1 MKNIFCVFKRDMRNI
16 FTNSM
21 AVILAVGIAL
31 LPSLY
36 AWFNIFAN
44 WDPYGS
50 TGNMQIAVVIEDEGF
65 TYRDIDINVGKQIRT
80 NLEAN
85 DLIDWQFISK
95 KEAVSGIEAGKYYA
109 GIEIPKGFS
118 KSLTSIVTSNFK
130 QPQITYY
137 ANEKKNAIAT
147 KITDKVVQTVQQ
159 EVNESFVTTVINVIS
174 SVINVVADVTQN
186 DVTNS
191 FDDLKDK
198 LNTACSSIDTIQKSI
213 DGFGNIITVS
223 KSLNKIVSDNNFS
236 EVLEKSNNLIESGGD
251 MTKLLQSSINGITSS
266 VDTALESVNTE
277 IDSAVEIINNKSN
290 NFEEKAEK
298 PLADVKEKLLTIKAI
313 LETVKTTLENVKSFL
328 PIELP
333 ALGRLSD
340 KLDKGIGKISKLAN
354 LIEKAQNG
362 ATKNE
367 INKIIEEL
375 EGLKS
380 GVNEMQSDYKKDVK
394 PIIDENLSALIELLT
409 VTGDLVT
416 DLNGDLPALKA
427 LADSMNT
434 SVKSGEDLIKAV
446 DKLLSNIKKQL
457 LSLSKKI
464 DGLADSEIVNTVKNV
479 AGKNTDQLGEF
490 LACPVIV
497 NTDKIY
503 GINNYGSAMAP
514 FYSTL
519 AIWVGAMILIAVVKT
534 EVKRKKEIG
543 NGKIRIYQSYF
554 GRMATFLLFSVVQAI
569 VICIGDLYF
578 LNIQCYHP
586 LKFLLAGVVAAVAF
600 TVFVYSLT
608 FTFGDIGKSI
618 GIIFL
623 VIQIGGSGGTFP
635 IDVTPNF
642 FRVLNP
648 YMPFTF
654 VINAMRECVCG
665 TYANDYWIDLLKL
678 CAYIAVGLIIGL
690 GVKFL
695 VKKPVRFF
703 EKRVE
708 KTGLF

>member
-375 EGLKS
+375 EGLES

-394 PIIDENLSALIELLT
+394 PIIDENLSALVELLT

-416 DLNGDLPALKA
+416 DLNGDLPALKT

-497 NTDKIY
+497 NTDKVY
-503 GINNYGSAMAP
+503 GIDNYGSAMAP